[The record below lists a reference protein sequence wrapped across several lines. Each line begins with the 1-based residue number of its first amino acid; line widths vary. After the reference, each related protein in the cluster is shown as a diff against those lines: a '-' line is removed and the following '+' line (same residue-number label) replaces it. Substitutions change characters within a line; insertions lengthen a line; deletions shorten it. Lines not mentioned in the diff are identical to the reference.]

1 MQNELEDL
9 YSILESQTDLMK
21 NADNVVE
28 KQIEHELQQFKE
40 LATWED
46 YECER
51 DKYMSVAG
59 TAKKEGFMAGFNY
72 AVRLLKGTDNS

>member
-1 MQNELEDL
+1 M
-9 YSILESQTDLMK
+9 ILRRSWD
-21 NADNVVE
+21 
-28 KQIEHELQQFKE
+28 
-40 LATWED
+40 D

-51 DKYMSVAG
+51 DKYISVAE

>member
-1 MQNELEDL
+1 MQNELEEL
-9 YSILESQTDLMK
+9 YNMLVSQTDIMK
-21 NADNVVE
+21 NVNEQIE
-28 KQIEHELQQFKE
+28 KQIEYELLEFRK
-40 LATWED
+40 LASLDD

-51 DKYMSVAG
+51 DKYISVAE